1 MLFRSALKIFGRG
14 YSWGGYES
22 LLIPGYG
29 KRTERNSPFNR
40 MVRVAVGLEDPKDL
54 IADLQ
59 QAFEKLVA

>member
-1 MLFRSALKIFGRG
+1 MRSKFSAAAIPGVV
-14 YSWGGYES
+14 SS